1 MGLNDQEIVAL
12 SGAHTLGRAYKQ
24 RSGLPSMNETIYTE
38 HGPGTRGGMSW
49 TRDWLAFDNAYYVEL
64 KKAKEAGEVR
74 EVSPP
79 LSLSR
84 FHQNPPRSSIDR
96 SIHPSILTDA
106 THSVL
111 AGSES

>member
-74 EVSPP
+74 EVSPS
-79 LSLSR
+79 LSLSLSLAFTR
-84 FHQNPPRSSIDR
+84 TLPDHPSIDR
-96 SIHPSILTDA
+96 SIPRF
-106 THSVL
+106 
-111 AGSES
+111 